1 MTAEGLLKPIKYLD
15 ENVILRQYTKLG
27 KKINIDEGKRK
38 YWIGTGLWW
47 AYAEFSFLTNTN
59 QKLFGGVFD
68 WSSYFT
74 LAFNDGRYNSAG
86 IIGRLKEEDK
96 TSDSVALDPL
106 KERYRKYNSYARLP
120 TFLFGAG
127 LIGKFGV
134 DLVKSIQD
142 QTPLEPTSL
151 YCLAD
156 GIGHLSLA
164 SSMYLKETDPKL
176 LDKESLWKKALNYIQ
191 EKASMLGPQPVP
203 VPVYNYQRENQ

>member
-1 MTAEGLLKPIKYLD
+1 MKLEKLLKPIKYLD

-27 KKINIDEGKRK
+27 KKININEGKRK
-38 YWIGTGLWW
+38 YWIANILNPGI
-47 AYAEFSFLTNTN
+47 YAPLVGFTNSHFKLSSLLALPTIALTS
-59 QKLFGGVFD
+59 
-68 WSSYFT
+68 W
-74 LAFNDGRYNSAG
+74 NDQFYNAKG

-176 LDKESLWKKALNYIQ
+176 LDKEPLWKKALNYIQ